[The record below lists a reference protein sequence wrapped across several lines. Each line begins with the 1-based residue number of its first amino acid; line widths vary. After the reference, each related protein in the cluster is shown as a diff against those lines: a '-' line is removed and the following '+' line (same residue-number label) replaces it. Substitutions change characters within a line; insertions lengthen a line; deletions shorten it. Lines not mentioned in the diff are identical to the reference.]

1 MKKLRVLAFV
11 DYYLPGY
18 KGGGPAHSVSR
29 LIKLLAED
37 VEFFVFTRDRD
48 LGDDAPYPDVR
59 TSEWIERDGV
69 RCRYSRPD
77 RLGFR
82 WIVRAVREVGPDVIY
97 LNSYF
102 SRFSRS
108 VLFAR
113 LLGQLGGIA
122 VLVAPRGEFSSGA
135 LGIKRF
141 KKSLYLWVSTRLGL
155 HRGVTWQVS
164 SIHELADTRAVVDGE
179 PAYFIKAPDI
189 LDPVGALKTPNC
201 ANKVS
206 GEARFVFL
214 SRIAPIK
221 NLEWAIQRL
230 AKVLGDVRFTIYGP
244 AEDKAYWTMCE
255 AAIRELPANV
265 RCEHLGPVPCSE
277 VVARLSEHHFFLF
290 PTQGENFGH
299 VIAEALTS
307 GCPVLLSDRTPWRD
321 LDEEGAGWVMPLED
335 SAEWERRIQSCI
347 DMDAAE
353 FEAMSEAARAYI
365 CRLAAAST
373 DSQASLQM
381 FESAIDNQAAA

>member
-37 VEFFVFTRDRD
+37 VQFFVFTRDRD
-48 LGDDAPYPDVR
+48 LGDDAPYPDVIADMW
-59 TSEWIERDGV
+59 SERDGV
-69 RCRYSRPD
+69 KCLYSRPD
-77 RLGFR
+77 RLGFH
-82 WIVRAVREVGPDVIY
+82 WIVRAVREVKPDVIY

-102 SRFSRS
+102 SRLSRS

-113 LLGQLGGIA
+113 LLGQLAGVA
-122 VLVAPRGEFSSGA
+122 VLVAPRGEFSTGA

-141 KKSLYLWVSTRLGL
+141 KKSLYLRLATRMGL

-164 SIHELADTRAVVDGE
+164 SVHELADTRAVVDGD

-189 LDPVGALKTPNC
+189 LDPVSAIKEPKK
-201 ANKVS
+201 ANKVP
-206 GEARFVFL
+206 GEARFVFV

-221 NLEWAIQRL
+221 NLDWAIQRL
-230 AKVLGDVRFTIYGP
+230 AGASGNVKFTVLGP
-244 AEDKAYWTMCE
+244 AEDKAYWTVCE

-265 RCEHLGPVPCSE
+265 RCEHLGPVPSAE
-277 VVARLSEHHFFLF
+277 VVARLSEHQFFLF

-321 LDEEGAGWVMPLED
+321 LDGARAGWVMPLED
-335 SAEWERRIQSCI
+335 PAEWERRIQSCVG
-347 DMDAAE
+347 MDAEE
-353 FEAMSEAARAYI
+353 FAAMSESARAYI
-365 CRLAAAST
+365 CGLASASADGRT
-373 DSQASLQM
+373 SLQM
-381 FESAIDNQAAA
+381 FESALANQEAA